1 MRGLRCH
8 VLVVMFLLF
17 SLVTRGQIGESRS
30 RLSIGLNGGMAF
42 SSVDF
47 DPTIKQLQHKGKT
60 FGLSL
65 RYTSEKYFTTVC
77 ALQAE
82 LNYSQLG
89 WKEDIRNAEGV
100 VLQDTYE
107 RTLNY
112 VQLPLLCRLGWGRE
126 SGGLMFFIL
135 LGPQLGYYLNGSAKQ
150 SDIWTLNGSGNP
162 DRPNN
167 VYQQYTM
174 EPDKKFDYG
183 LTGGLGLEF
192 STKKGQHFMVD
203 GRYYY
208 GLSDIYNNGKKDVFA
223 RSANMTISA
232 RLTYLFDLFNRNK

>member
-1 MRGLRCH
+1 LFFM
-8 VLVVMFLLF
+8 LL
-17 SLVTRGQIGESRS
+17 LILLTAKGQIGELRS
-30 RLSIGLNGGMAF
+30 RLSVGLNGGMVF
-42 SSVDF
+42 NTIDF
-47 DPTIKQLQHKGKT
+47 DPTVKQLQHQGKT

-65 RYTSEKYFTTVC
+65 RYTSEKYFTTIC

-82 LNYSQLG
+82 LNYTQLG
-89 WKEDIRNAEGV
+89 WKEDIFSSEGV
-100 VLQDTYE
+100 ELRDTYE

-112 VQLPLLCRLGWGRE
+112 VQLPLLCRLGWGKE

-135 LGPQLGYYLNGSAKQ
+135 LGPQVGYYLSGSSKQ
-150 SDIWTLNGSGNP
+150 SDIWTLNANGNP

-174 EPDKKFDYG
+174 EPDKKFEYG

-192 STKKGQHFMVD
+192 STKHGQHFMVD

-223 RSANMTISA
+223 RSAHMTISA
-232 RLTYLFDLFNRNK
+232 RLTYLFDMFNKDK